1 MNPNRVL
8 KDLTR
13 EKLMQSRTVREGS
26 VGLLVV
32 LGAGLFALLALWL
45 RGFQWG
51 ARTYSLELAFQNI
64 GGLQVGSPVQF
75 RGVGVGEVMEIQPR
89 TNQVLVQ
96 VRIDSADLLI
106 PRDVRVEANQSGFIG
121 ESLIMI
127 TPQQLLPPGA
137 ISQSLS
143 PLAPNCNPELIL
155 CNGDRLSGE
164 VGVNYDELVRS
175 MVRLV
180 ELVDDPTLIG
190 NLNLALKNVATAA
203 TGVNQLSQD
212 ARRELAGVSATTR
225 SLSSTANQVSQF
237 ARSSEQTVTQVG
249 TQLTAA
255 ANRVGTAADQVNSLV
270 QVNRGTLVTTLE
282 NLDQASRELR
292 TTTQSLSPVVSRISQ
307 GELIQNLET
316 LSANAAQAS
325 ANLRE
330 VSTALNSPENL
341 VLLQQTLD
349 SARVTF
355 QNTQKI
361 TSDLDELTGDPAFRR
376 NLRNLVNGLSGL
388 VSSTQELEQQLEVAR
403 TAKPTASSTL
413 AIPRPPTGQRP
424 SAAP

>member
-1 MNPNRVL
+1 
-8 KDLTR
+8 
-13 EKLMQSRTVREGS
+13 MQSRTVREGS
-26 VGLLVV
+26 VGLLVI
-32 LGAGLFALLALWL
+32 LAAGLLTLLVLWL

-51 ARTYSLELAFQNI
+51 ARTYGLELAFQNT

-75 RGVGVGEVMEIQPR
+75 RGVDVGEVTELQPSPA
-89 TNQVLVQ
+89 QVLVQ

-127 TPQQLLPPGA
+127 TPQQPLPPGA
-137 ISQSLS
+137 ISQTLS
-143 PLAPNCNPELIL
+143 PFAPDCIPAVIL

-180 ELVDDPTLIG
+180 ELVDDPTLMG

-237 ARSSEQTVTQVG
+237 ARSSERTVTQVG
-249 TQLTAA
+249 SQLAVA
-255 ANRVGTAADQVNSLV
+255 ANRVGTAADQVNALV

-292 TTTQSLSPVVSRISQ
+292 TATQGLSPVVSRISQ

-325 ANLRE
+325 VNLRE

-403 TAKPTASSTL
+403 TAEPVNPSPAAGPRSPTAQQ
-413 AIPRPPTGQRP
+413 PPVGP
-424 SAAP
+424 

>member
-1 MNPNRVL
+1 
-8 KDLTR
+8 
-13 EKLMQSRTVREGS
+13 MQSRTIREGS
-26 VGLLVV
+26 VGLLVI
-32 LGAGLFALLALWL
+32 LGASLLALLVLWL
-45 RGFQWG
+45 RGFHWG

-75 RGVGVGEVMEIQPR
+75 RGVDVGEVTEIQPSTER
-89 TNQVLVQ
+89 VLVQ

-106 PRDVRVEANQSGFIG
+106 PRDVQVEANQSGFVG
-121 ESLIMI
+121 ESLITI
-127 TPQQLLPPGA
+127 TPQQPLPPGA
-137 ISQSLS
+137 VSQALS
-143 PLAPNCNPELIL
+143 PFAPECNPDVIL

-190 NLNLALKNVATAA
+190 NLNLALQNVATAA

-212 ARRELAGVSATTR
+212 ARRELAGISASTR

-237 ARSSEQTVTQVG
+237 ARSSERTVTQVG
-249 TQLTAA
+249 AQLATA
-255 ANRVGTAADQVNSLV
+255 ANRVGTAADQVNLVV

-292 TTTQSLSPVVSRISQ
+292 VATQSLSPVVSRITQ

-325 ANLRE
+325 ANLRQ
-330 VSTALNSPENL
+330 VSTTLNSPENL

-403 TAKPTASSTL
+403 TAEPTDPSPVATPRSPTA
-413 AIPRPPTGQRP
+413 QR
-424 SAAP
+424 SHRGR